1 MPDNPHSIENLN
13 LRSEEV
19 QEIITTP
26 PAWLIRW
33 GITLVFLI
41 TIGLIFLSFFIKYP
55 DFIISRVMVTTVE
68 PTEKIIARTSG
79 QIDRL
84 WVNNGQ
90 KVQAGQPLASIKST
104 ADVKSVLLLKKLLN
118 EIPFGK
124 NNGFFF
130 PIDSLSDVVLG
141 DIELAFVELERSY
154 MEFRLLERLQP
165 SLVQLEGNRGSIQ
178 EIHERLNSQL
188 AQKEILER
196 KVSLVETDFN
206 RNKMLF
212 ETGVIAAKDFE
223 SREMEYLQIQEQVN
237 GVAIS
242 ISQLQEALVNAGQTL
257 KSTQVSKVQEE
268 SRALINLIQSY
279 HSLKRALKEWERN
292 YVLVSSTQGEVSFQG
307 VWGDNQYVQAGE
319 HVFSILPDER
329 TELLGKMIVS
339 SQNAGKI
346 AMGQRVLIKLDNFP
360 FQQFGTLR
368 GEVGS
373 ISVSPD
379 EEGNYMVY
387 STLPEG
393 TRTSYGKEI
402 QLKQELLGRAEI
414 ITEDLSVAER
424 LFFKLKSVTEY

>member
-1 MPDNPHSIENLN
+1 MPENPHTIDNLQ

-33 GITLVFLI
+33 GITLVLI
-41 TIGLIFLSFFIKYP
+41 ITCGVIFLSFFIKYP
-55 DFIISRVMVTTVE
+55 DFIMSRVIVTTVE
-68 PTEKIIARTSG
+68 PTEKMIARTSG

-84 WVNNGQ
+84 WVSNGE

-104 ADVKSVLLLKKLLN
+104 SDVNSVLFLKKLLD

-141 DIELAFVELERSY
+141 EIELAFVEFERGY

-165 SLVQLEGNRGSIQ
+165 SQVQLEGNRLSIL
-178 EIHERLNSQL
+178 EIHERLTSQL
-188 AQKEILER
+188 AQKEILGR
-196 KVSLVETDFN
+196 KVSLVETDFK
-206 RNKMLF
+206 RNKMLY
-212 ETGVIAAKDFE
+212 EGGVIAAKDFE
-223 SREMEYLQIQEQVN
+223 SREMEYLQVQEQVN
-237 GVAIS
+237 GMTIS

-257 KSTQVSKVQEE
+257 KSTQVSKEQDE

-279 HSLKRALKEWERN
+279 HGLKRAVKEWEQN
-292 YVLVSSTQGEVSFQG
+292 YVLVSSTNGEVSFQG
-307 VWGDNQYVQAGE
+307 VWAEHQFVQAGE
-319 HVFSILPDER
+319 HVFTILPDQR
-329 TELLGKMIVS
+329 SKLLCKMTVS

-346 AMGQRVLIKLDNFP
+346 SMGQRVLIKLDNFP

-379 EEGNYMVY
+379 EEGNYVVY

-393 TRTSYGKEI
+393 TKTSYGKEI
-402 QLKQELLGRAEI
+402 QLKQELLGTAEI

-424 LFFKLKSVTEY
+424 LFFKFRSLIPN

>member
-1 MPDNPHSIENLN
+1 MPDNPHPIDNLK

-33 GITLVFLI
+33 GITLVFII
-41 TIGLIFLSFFIKYP
+41 TCGVIFLSFFIKYP
-55 DFIISRVMVTTVE
+55 DFIMSRVMVTTLE
-68 PTEKIIARTSG
+68 PTEKTIARTSG
-79 QIDRL
+79 QIDKL
-84 WVNNGQ
+84 WVSNGE

-104 ADVKSVLLLKKLLN
+104 ADVNSVELLKNLLDR
-118 EIPFGK
+118 IPFGK

-130 PIDSLSDVVLG
+130 PLDSLSDVVLG
-141 DIELAFVELERSY
+141 EIEPAFVEFERSY

-165 SLVQLEGNRGSIQ
+165 SVVQLEGNRQSIQ

-196 KVSLVETDFN
+196 KVHLVETDFK
-206 RNKMLF
+206 RNKMLY
-212 ETGVIAAKDFE
+212 EGGVIAAKDFE
-223 SREMEYLQIQEQVN
+223 SREMEYLQMQEQVN
-237 GVAIS
+237 GMTIS

-257 KSTQVSKVQEE
+257 KSTQVSKEQDE

-279 HSLKRALKEWERN
+279 HGLKRSVKEWERN
-292 YVLVSSTQGEVSFQG
+292 YMLVSSTDGEVSFQG
-307 VWGDNQYVQAGE
+307 VWGEHQFVQAGE
-319 HVFSILPDER
+319 QVFSILPEQR
-329 TELLGKMIVS
+329 SELLGKMIVT
-339 SQNAGKI
+339 SQNTGKI
-346 AMGQRVLIKLDNFP
+346 TIGQRVLIKLDNFP

-379 EEGNYMVY
+379 EEGNYVVY
-387 STLPEG
+387 SSLPEG
-393 TRTSYGKEI
+393 TKTSYGKDI
-402 QLKQELLGRAEI
+402 QLKQELLGTAEI

>member
-1 MPDNPHSIENLN
+1 MPDNQHSIDNLQ

-19 QEIITTP
+19 QEIISTP

-33 GITLVFLI
+33 GITLVFII
-41 TIGLIFLSFFIKYP
+41 TCGVIFLSFFIKYP
-55 DFIISRVMVTTVE
+55 DFIMSRIMVTTVE

-84 WVNNGQ
+84 WVSNGE
-90 KVQAGQPLASIKST
+90 KVQAGQSLASMKST
-104 ADVKSVLLLKKLLN
+104 ADVHSVLLLEKLLD
-118 EIPFGK
+118 EIPFGE

-130 PIDSLSDVVLG
+130 PLDSLSDVVLG
-141 DIELAFVELERSY
+141 EIELAFVEFERAY

-165 SLVQLEGNRGSIQ
+165 SLVQLEGNRQSIQ

-196 KVSLVETDFN
+196 KVSLVETDFK
-206 RNKMLF
+206 RNKILY
-212 ETGVIAAKDFE
+212 EGGVIAAKDFE
-223 SREMEYLQIQEQVN
+223 SREMEYLQVQEQVN
-237 GVAIS
+237 GMIIS

-257 KSTQVSKVQEE
+257 KSTQVTKEQDE
-268 SRALINLIQSY
+268 SRALINLIQSF
-279 HSLKRALKEWERN
+279 HGLKRAVKEWERN
-292 YVLVSSTQGEVSFQG
+292 YVLVSSIDGEVSFQG
-307 VWGDNQYVQAGE
+307 VWGEHQFVQSGE
-319 HVFSILPDER
+319 QVFSILPDQR
-329 TELLGKMIVS
+329 SELLGKMIVS
-339 SQNAGKI
+339 SQNTGKI
-346 AMGQRVLIKLDNFP
+346 SMGQRVLIKLDNFP

-379 EEGNYMVY
+379 EEGNYLVY
-387 STLPEG
+387 STLPYG
-393 TRTSYGKEI
+393 TKTSYGKEI
-402 QLKQELLGRAEI
+402 KLKQELLGTAEI

>member
-1 MPDNPHSIENLN
+1 MPENPHTIDNLQ

-41 TIGLIFLSFFIKYP
+41 TFGLIFLSFFIKYP
-55 DFIISRVMVTTVE
+55 DFIMSRVMVTTVE
-68 PTEKIIARTSG
+68 PTEKMIARTSG
-79 QIDRL
+79 QIDRI
-84 WVNNGQ
+84 WVSNGE
-90 KVQAGQPLASIKST
+90 KVKVGQLLASIKST
-104 ADVKSVLLLKKLLN
+104 ADVHSVLLLKKILD

-130 PIDSLSDVVLG
+130 PLDSLSDVVLG
-141 DIELAFVELERSY
+141 EIELAFVEFERGY

-165 SLVQLEGNRGSIQ
+165 SQVQLEGNRLSIL
-178 EIHERLNSQL
+178 EIHERLTSQL

-196 KVSLVETDFN
+196 KVILVETDFK
-206 RNKMLF
+206 RNKMLY
-212 ETGVIAAKDFE
+212 EGGVIAAKDFE
-223 SREMEYLQIQEQVN
+223 SREMEYLQVQEQVN
-237 GVAIS
+237 GMAIS

-257 KSTQVSKVQEE
+257 KSTQVSKEQDE
-268 SRALINLIQSY
+268 SRALISLIQSY
-279 HSLKRALKEWERN
+279 HGLKRAVKEWERN
-292 YVLVSSTQGEVSFQG
+292 YVLVSSTDGEVSFQG
-307 VWGDNQYVQAGE
+307 VWGEHQFVQTGE
-319 HVFSILPDER
+319 HVFTILPDQR
-329 TELLGKMIVS
+329 SELLGKMTVS

-346 AMGQRVLIKLDNFP
+346 SMGQRVLIKLDNFP

-379 EEGNYMVY
+379 EEGNYVVY
-387 STLPEG
+387 SSLPEG
-393 TRTSYGKEI
+393 TKTSYGKEI
-402 QLKQELLGRAEI
+402 QLKQELLGTAEI

-424 LFFKLKSVTEY
+424 LFFKLKSITEY

>member
-1 MPDNPHSIENLN
+1 MPANPHVIDNLQ

-33 GITLVFLI
+33 GITLVFMI
-41 TIGLIFLSFFIKYP
+41 TCGLIFLSFFIKYP
-55 DFIISRVMVTTVE
+55 DFIMSRVLVTTVE
-68 PTEKIIARTSG
+68 PTEKMIARTSG
-79 QIDRL
+79 QIDKI
-84 WVNNGQ
+84 WVNNGE
-90 KVQAGQPLASIKST
+90 KVSAGQPLASIKST
-104 ADVKSVLLLKKLLN
+104 SNVHSVLFLKKLLDD
-118 EIPFGK
+118 IPFGK

-130 PIDSLSDVVLG
+130 PIDSLSNEVLG
-141 DIELAFVELERSY
+141 EIEIAFVEFERSY

-165 SLVQLEGNRGSIQ
+165 SLVHLEGNRQSIQ
-178 EIHERLNSQL
+178 EIHERLTSQL

-196 KVSLVETDFN
+196 KVTLVEKDFK
-206 RNKMLF
+206 RNKILY
-212 ETGVIAAKDFE
+212 EGGVIAAKDFE
-223 SREMEYLQIQEQVN
+223 SREMEYLQVQEQVN
-237 GVAIS
+237 GMAIT

-257 KSTQVSKVQEE
+257 KSTQVSKEQDE

-279 HSLKRALKEWERN
+279 HGLKRAVKEWENN
-292 YVLVSSTQGEVSFQG
+292 YVLASSTAGEVSFQG
-307 VWGDNQYVQAGE
+307 VWGEHQFVQAGE
-319 HVFSILPDER
+319 HVFSILPDQR
-329 TELLGKMIVS
+329 SELLGKMIVS
-339 SQNAGKI
+339 SQNTGKI
-346 AMGQRVLIKLDNFP
+346 SMGQRVLIKLDNFP

-379 EEGNYMVY
+379 EEGNYIVY

-393 TRTSYGKEI
+393 TKTSYGKEI
-402 QLKQELLGRAEI
+402 KLKQELLGTAEI

>member
-1 MPDNPHSIENLN
+1 MPESPPSIDNLQ

-33 GITLVFLI
+33 GITLVFVI
-41 TIGLIFLSFFIKYP
+41 TCGVVFLSFFIKYP
-55 DFIISRVMVTTVE
+55 DFIMSRVMVTTVE
-68 PTEKIIARTSG
+68 STEKIIARTSG
-79 QIDRL
+79 QIDKL
-84 WVNNGQ
+84 WVGNGE

-104 ADVKSVLLLKKLLN
+104 SDVQSVLLLKKMLN
-118 EIPFGK
+118 DIPFGK
-124 NNGFFF
+124 DNGFFF
-130 PIDSLSDVVLG
+130 PIDSLSEVVLG
-141 DIELAFVELERSY
+141 EIELAFVEFERSY
-154 MEFRLLERLQP
+154 MEFRLLETLQP
-165 SLVQLEGNRGSIQ
+165 SQVQLEGNKQSIR
-178 EIHERLNSQL
+178 EIHERLTIQL

-196 KVSLVETDFN
+196 KVNLVETDFK
-206 RNKMLF
+206 RNKILY
-212 ETGVIAAKDFE
+212 EDGVIAAKDFE

-237 GVAIS
+237 AMAIT

-257 KSTQVSKVQEE
+257 KSTQVSKEQDE

-279 HSLKRALKEWERN
+279 HGLKRTVKEWENN
-292 YVLVSSTQGEVSFQG
+292 YVLVSSIDGEVSFQG
-307 VWGDNQYVQAGE
+307 VWGEHQFVQSGE
-319 HVFSILPDER
+319 HVFSILPNER

-339 SQNAGKI
+339 SQNTGKI
-346 AMGQRVLIKLDNFP
+346 SMGQRVLIKLDNFP

-379 EEGNYMVY
+379 EEGNYLVY
-387 STLPEG
+387 CSLPVGME
-393 TRTSYGKEI
+393 TSYGKDI
-402 QLKQELLGRAEI
+402 QLKQELLGTAEI

>member
-1 MPDNPHSIENLN
+1 MPENPHPIDNLQ

-33 GITLVFLI
+33 GITLVFII
-41 TIGLIFLSFFIKYP
+41 TCGVIFLSFFIKYP
-55 DFIISRVMVTTVE
+55 DFIMSRVMVTTVE
-68 PTEKIIARTSG
+68 PTEKMIARTSG

-84 WVNNGQ
+84 WVSNGE

-104 ADVKSVLLLKKLLN
+104 SELKSVLILKKLLD

-124 NNGFFF
+124 DNAFIF

-141 DIELAFVELERSY
+141 EIEIAFVEFERSY
-154 MEFRLLERLQP
+154 MEFRLLEKLQP
-165 SLVQLEGNRGSIQ
+165 SRVQLEGNQQSIQ
-178 EIHERLNSQL
+178 EIHERLTSQL

-196 KVSLVETDFN
+196 KVILVETDFK
-206 RNKMLF
+206 RNKTLY
-212 ETGVIAAKDFE
+212 EGGVIAAKDFE
-223 SREMEYLQIQEQVN
+223 SREMEYLQVQEQVN
-237 GVAIS
+237 GMAIS

-257 KSTQVSKVQEE
+257 KSTKVSQEQDE
-268 SRALINLIQSY
+268 SRALISLIQSY
-279 HSLKRALKEWERN
+279 HGLKRAVKEWERD
-292 YVLVSSTQGEVSFQG
+292 YVLVSSTDGEVSFQG
-307 VWGDNQYVQAGE
+307 VWGEHQFVQAGE

-339 SQNAGKI
+339 SQNTGKI
-346 AMGQRVLIKLDNFP
+346 SMGQRVLIKLDNFP
-360 FQQFGTLR
+360 FHQFGTLR

-379 EEGNYMVY
+379 EEGNYVVY
-387 STLPEG
+387 SSLPEG
-393 TRTSYGKEI
+393 TKTSYGKKI
-402 QLKQELLGRAEI
+402 QLKQELLGSAEI

>member
-1 MPDNPHSIENLN
+1 MPDNQPSFENLN

-55 DFIISRVMVTTVE
+55 DFIMSRVIVTTVE
-68 PTEKIIARTSG
+68 PTEKIINRTSG

-84 WVNNGQ
+84 WVSNGE
-90 KVQAGQPLASIKST
+90 KVQAGQALASIKNI

-130 PIDSLSDVVLG
+130 PIDSLTDMVFG
-141 DIELAFVELERSY
+141 DIELAFVEFERSY
-154 MEFRLLERLQP
+154 MEFKLLERLEP
-165 SLVQLEGNRGSIQ
+165 SLVQLEGHQKSIQ
-178 EIHERLNSQL
+178 EIHERLTSQL

-196 KVSLVETDFN
+196 KVSLVEMDFK
-206 RNKMLF
+206 RNKVLY
-212 ETGVIAAKDFE
+212 EGGVIAAKDFE
-223 SREMEYLQIQEQVN
+223 NREMEYLQIQEQVH
-237 GVAIS
+237 GMTIS
-242 ISQLQEALVNAGQTL
+242 ISQLQEALVDAGQAL
-257 KSTQVSKVQEE
+257 KSTQVSKVEEE

-279 HSLKRALKEWERN
+279 HHLKRALKEWERN
-292 YVLVSSTQGEVSFQG
+292 YLLVSSTLGEVSFHG
-307 VWGDNQYVQAGE
+307 VWGDNQYVQAGDL
-319 HVFSILPDER
+319 VFSILPDHR
-329 TELLGKMIVS
+329 SELLGKMIVS
-339 SQNAGKI
+339 SQNTGNI
-346 AMGQRVLIKLDNFP
+346 FIGQRVLIKLDNFP

-368 GEVGS
+368 GEVRS

-379 EEGNYMVY
+379 QEGNYIVY
-387 STLPEG
+387 SSLPAG
-393 TRTSYGKEI
+393 TQTSYGKEI
-402 QLKQELLGRAEI
+402 QLKQELLGTAEI

-424 LFFKLKSVTEY
+424 LFFRLKSLTKN

>member
-1 MPDNPHSIENLN
+1 MPEKPNPIDNLQ

-33 GITLVFLI
+33 GITLVFII
-41 TIGLIFLSFFIKYP
+41 TCGVIFLSFFIKYP
-55 DFIISRVMVTTVE
+55 DFIMSRVMVTTVE

-84 WVNNGQ
+84 WVSNGE
-90 KVQAGQPLASIKST
+90 KVQAGQSLASMKST
-104 ADVKSVLLLKKLLN
+104 ADVHSVLLLKKLLD

-130 PIDSLSDVVLG
+130 PLDSLSDVVLG
-141 DIELAFVELERSY
+141 EIELAFVEFERAY

-165 SLVQLEGNRGSIQ
+165 SLVRLEGNRQSIQ
-178 EIHERLNSQL
+178 EIHERLSSQL

-196 KVSLVETDFN
+196 KVSLVETDFK
-206 RNKMLF
+206 RNKILY
-212 ETGVIAAKDFE
+212 EGGVIAAKDFE
-223 SREMEYLQIQEQVN
+223 SREMEYLQVQEQVN
-237 GVAIS
+237 GMTIS

-257 KSTQVSKVQEE
+257 KSTQVSKEQDE
-268 SRALINLIQSY
+268 SRALINLIQSF
-279 HSLKRALKEWERN
+279 HGLKRAVKEWERN
-292 YVLVSSTQGEVSFQG
+292 YVLVSSTDGEVSFQG
-307 VWGDNQYVQAGE
+307 VWGEHQFVQSGE
-319 HVFSILPDER
+319 QVFSILPDQR
-329 TELLGKMIVS
+329 SELLGKMIVS
-339 SQNAGKI
+339 SQNTGKI
-346 AMGQRVLIKLDNFP
+346 SMGQRVLIKLDNFP

-379 EEGNYMVY
+379 EEGNYVVY
-387 STLPEG
+387 SSLPAGME
-393 TRTSYGKEI
+393 TSYGKEI
-402 QLKQELLGRAEI
+402 QLKQELLGTAEI